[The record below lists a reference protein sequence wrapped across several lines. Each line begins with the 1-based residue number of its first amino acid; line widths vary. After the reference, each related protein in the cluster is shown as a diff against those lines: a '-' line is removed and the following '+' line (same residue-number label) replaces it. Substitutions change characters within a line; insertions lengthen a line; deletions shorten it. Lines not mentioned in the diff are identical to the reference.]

1 MMKPMRALLAAAL
14 ALGLAAS
21 LAGCATV
28 TRVDA
33 AGDVHTLLI
42 AIRDDDRATFDAH
55 VDKVALKAQLESLIL
70 NGAADR
76 DGGGGSA
83 RTAAAILSG
92 PLADMAGDLL
102 LRPRVFRAVA
112 EYYGY
117 RPDKPIPGQIAIAG
131 ALRYLDNGQVCATK
145 TRNGPCLITFARSDG
160 VWRLVRFDGEPSMLT
175 VGR

>member
-1 MMKPMRALLAAAL
+1 MRPFRSLAAAAL

-21 LAGCATV
+21 LGACATV

-33 AGDVHTLLI
+33 AGDVHALLV

-70 NGAADR
+70 NAAEGRDSGSVSARVAAAVFSGPAAD
-76 DGGGGSA
+76 
-83 RTAAAILSG
+83 
-92 PLADMAGDLL
+92 LAGNLL

-112 EYYGY
+112 EFYGY
-117 RPDKPIPGQIAIAG
+117 RPDKPIPNQIAIAG
-131 ALRYLDNGQVCATK
+131 ALKYLNNGEVCATK
-145 TRNGPCLITFARSDG
+145 TRDGPCLITFAQAGG
-160 VWRLVRFDGEPSMLT
+160 VWRMVRFDGDPSMLT